1 MRLARKQ
8 QQFTFGGT
16 LRTIAHRGF
25 LALALTAAVL
35 PLLFISGCAGIVSG
49 QSSNTQ
55 NVQTYTI
62 TGVISPIAGGSGAT
76 VKLGGAASATV
87 TADGSGNF
95 AFTGL
100 PNGTYTVTP
109 SHAGYTFNPTSLNVT
124 INNADVTSG
133 VSFTATATNSTFSIS
148 GSISPV
154 TGGSGATVTLSGAA
168 NATVTADASG
178 NFSFTGLVNGSFTV
192 TPTHAG
198 YTFSPAS
205 RNVTINNANVTSGV
219 TFTATATNSTF
230 SISGTISPVTGGS
243 GSTVTLSGAAA
254 ATTIADASGNY
265 TFTGL
270 ANGVYAITPSHAGY
284 AFSPTSGAATVSGAN
299 VTGIN
304 FTATATNPTFSISGT
319 ISPVA
324 GGAGA
329 TVALT
334 GPAAAT
340 ATANASG
347 NYTFTGLANGT
358 YTITPTNAGY
368 TFAPATQNATVNSA
382 NVTGINF
389 SATAQS
395 FTVALSWDAS
405 TSTVSG
411 YNIYRSTTSGSGYA
425 KLNTTLLTTLT
436 YTDSTVVN
444 GTTYFYVATAVDAS
458 GNESVDSNEAS
469 AIVP

>member
-1 MRLARKQ
+1 MRLESKQ
-8 QQFTFGGT
+8 QFIFGGT
-16 LRTIAHRGF
+16 LRKNAHRGF

-35 PLLFISGCAGIVSG
+35 PVLFISGCSGIVAG
-49 QSSNTQ
+49 PTSN
-55 NVQTYTI
+55 NVQNPQTYMI
-62 TGVISPIAGGSGAT
+62 TGTISPVAGGSGAT
-76 VKLGGAASATV
+76 VTLGGAASATV
-87 TADGSGNF
+87 TADGSGSF

-100 PNGTYTVTP
+100 ANGTYTVTP
-109 SHAGYTFNPTSLNVT
+109 THAGYTFSPTSLNVT

-133 VSFTATATNSTFSIS
+133 
-148 GSISPV
+148 
-154 TGGSGATVTLSGAA
+154 LS
-168 NATVTADASG
+168 
-178 NFSFTGLVNGSFTV
+178 
-192 TPTHAG
+192 
-198 YTFSPAS
+198 
-205 RNVTINNANVTSGV
+205 
-219 TFTATATNSTF
+219 FTATATNSTF

-243 GSTVTLSGAAA
+243 GATVTLSGAAA
-254 ATTIADASGNY
+254 ATTVADASGNY
-265 TFTGL
+265 TFSGRV
-270 ANGVYAITPSHAGY
+270 NGTYAITPSHSG
-284 AFSPTSGAATVSGAN
+284 FTFNPTSAAATVSGSN

-340 ATANASG
+340 TTANASG

-358 YTITPTNAGY
+358 YTIAPTNAGF
-368 TFAPATQNATVNSA
+368 TFTPASQNATVNSA

-389 SATAQS
+389 SATAAQS
-395 FTVALSWDAS
+395 FTVSLSWDAS

-411 YNIYRSTTSGSGYA
+411 YNIYRSTTSGTGYA

-444 GTTYFYVATAVDAS
+444 GTTYFYVTTAVDSS